1 LKRNGLSYNYMR
13 RLQERSCSEMMT
25 IQEAYQQCN
34 DILISLED
42 TFLEMP
48 NYWALRQLMR
58 HKHVLGNVQRVT
70 VKRLPKRLPGCHFHK
85 PGDQG
90 HTVVINSSNRYGEE
104 LLTLLHEAVELKAQS
119 LKKCLT
125 RGRTFKLSKQTHQA
139 VEGCANLGAPLITE
153 LLCCLGPLGLCL

>member
-1 LKRNGLSYNYMR
+1 
-13 RLQERSCSEMMT
+13 MT
-25 IQEAYQQCN
+25 GIEQVCQQW
-34 DILISLED
+34 DHVLVRFED
-42 TFLEMP
+42 VFLEMP

-58 HKHVLGNVQRVT
+58 YKHVLGNVQRVA

-85 PGDQG
+85 PGDRG
-90 HTVVINSSNRYGEE
+90 HTVLINSSDRYGEQ
-104 LLTLLHEAVELKAQS
+104 LSTLLHEAVEIKAQS
-119 LKKCLT
+119 FKKCLT